1 MHSVTSISGSRQNRP
16 RDAQYGGDVPEL
28 TGDFNTGK
36 LPKIAPGA
44 VTVAIARTIDPANR
58 DDFLVWCD
66 DMLAAVQAAPG
77 CLGATN
83 LAPARDGDAYHMVFR
98 FVDVLHLRQ
107 WEKSD
112 VRQQLR
118 DRADTLVRSER
129 VTVTAGEE
137 TFFDALS
144 DVEPHR
150 SRVGKFLA
158 DIAWVYPVA
167 FLSSVW
173 LAPALAE
180 IDLVWRVMAS
190 TAIIGLT
197 TRFTIRPVRKWW
209 RRRRMLPQ
217 NNEIIRR

>member
-1 MHSVTSISGSRQNRP
+1 M
-16 RDAQYGGDVPEL
+16 PEL

-44 VTVAIARTIDPANR
+44 VTVAIARTIDPA
-58 DDFLVWCD
+58 DTEAFLTWCD
-66 DMLAAVQAAPG
+66 DMLTAVQAAPG

-83 LAPARDGDAYHMVFR
+83 LAPAREGDAYHMVFR

-107 WEKSD
+107 WEKSEI
-112 VRQQLR
+112 RQQLR
-118 DRADTLVRSER
+118 ERADEFVTSER

-137 TFFDALS
+137 KFFEALGE
-144 DVEPHR
+144 VERHR
-150 SRVGKFLA
+150 SKVGKFLA

-180 IDLVWRVMAS
+180 VDLVWRVLAS
-190 TAIIGLT
+190 TAIIALT
-197 TRFTIRPVRKWW
+197 TRYTVGPVRRWW